1 MGKLAPHLFAYVK
14 KTCLEACSRI
24 LTEDEHKREHQ
35 QVADLPE
42 LNENK
47 EKGHGNLKLP
57 ALIVARFTN
66 ACTYRP
72 T

>member
-1 MGKLAPHLFAYVK
+1 MSCMYVLHRGGREGF
-14 KTCLEACSRI
+14 LETCSRI
-24 LTEDEHKREHQ
+24 LTGDEHNREHQ

-47 EKGHGNLKLP
+47 EKGLGNLKLP
-57 ALIVARFTN
+57 ALLVARFTN
-66 ACTYRP
+66 ACTH